1 MTELNALSNRQSV
14 SDGHYPFSAMHYPFS
29 AIVGQETFKLALL
42 LAAINPALG
51 GVVVSGPR
59 GSAKSTLARALADLL
74 PSQALDQEQ
83 KQPAEFVTL
92 PLGASEE
99 MLLGSLDL
107 QKVLDQ
113 QEVVF
118 RPGLLS
124 RAHGGVLYVDEV
136 NLLPDYL
143 VDQLL
148 DVAASGINRIERDGI
163 SHSHPA
169 KCLLIGTM
177 NPEEGELRPQLLDR
191 FGLCVQLDNH
201 YQVQDRIEIV
211 RLREAFD
218 RDPVSFCCDYEQ
230 AQQRL
235 QQTVQQARE
244 LLPTVLCRDAL
255 RYQIAERCCAAQ
267 VDGLRADIVCYR
279 AAAAHAALQQRQE
292 ITEADILAVEE
303 LVLVHRRNVS
313 GSNPNSS
320 SGSGSGSQDN
330 TQHTPENKPQ
340 ENTPNDQYPQDDQ
353 GKSEH
358 KPSSPFKR
366 PEGSKRRLPA
376 QAGLSQTGLSQPD
389 LSEDTQGAQDSK
401 AEGDWGQLTA
411 EQQQAYPL
419 EDTPVLP
426 SLNWQ
431 RLQPNPSAPQRRRG
445 LSESALQTSIMRS
458 GGAKGS
464 WRKGGGALGDFKIAQ
479 TKQTAGAVDW
489 FKTLSGWFKTLPQA
503 KGQQPLRSLV
513 FQTKRQSQP
522 ILHLVMLDSSGSL
535 LNDEQGRNRLEQAKA
550 LVEQISQHAYLKR
563 QPLALIG
570 FGNQQ
575 VQVFTGKK
583 APKSLKG
590 WLNQLSVGGGTPLRE
605 ALQQASR
612 YLRQALRQQ
621 PTLHCYN
628 YLFTDGRTTASF
640 SDLALAGETL
650 LIDTEQST
658 IKRGRCM
665 ELATQLSATYI
676 PLAELLSE
684 SFNADARGAI

>member
-1 MTELNALSNRQSV
+1 MTEFNAASNRQSV
-14 SDGHYPFSAMHYPFS
+14 SDGRDPFSAIHYPFS
-29 AIVGQETFKLALL
+29 AIIGQETFKLALL

-74 PSQALDQEQ
+74 PSQTLVQEQ
-83 KQPAEFVTL
+83 KQSAEFVTL

-191 FGLCVQLDNH
+191 FGLCVQLENH

-218 RDPVSFCCDYEQ
+218 RDPMRFCRDYEQ
-230 AQQRL
+230 AQQLL

-244 LLPTVLCRDAL
+244 LLPTVLCSDAL

-267 VDGLRADIVCYR
+267 VDGLRADIVWYR
-279 AAAAHAALQQRQE
+279 AATAHAALQQRQE

-313 GSNPNSS
+313 GSNPNS
-320 SGSGSGSQDN
+320 GSGSQDN
-330 TQHTPENKPQ
+330 TQNKPENRPK
-340 ENTPNDQYPQDDQ
+340 ENTQDDQ
-353 GKSEH
+353 RPQDEPEKSDR

-366 PEGSKRRLPA
+366 PEGSKRPLPA
-376 QAGLSQTGLSQPD
+376 QTSLSQSGLPQSD
-389 LSEDTQGAQDSK
+389 LPKNMQEKDSK

-411 EQQQAYPL
+411 EQQQGYPL
-419 EDTPVLP
+419 ENMPLLP

-431 RLQPNPSAPQRRRG
+431 RLQQNPSATQRRRG
-445 LSESALQTSIMRS
+445 LSESALQASIMRS

-464 WRKGGGALGDFKIAQ
+464 CRKGVGAFGDFKIAQ
-479 TKQTAGAVDW
+479 AKQTAGAVDW
-489 FKTLSGWFKTLPQA
+489 FKTLSGWFKTLPESR
-503 KGQQPLRSLV
+503 GQQPLRSLV
-513 FQTKRQSQP
+513 FQAKRQSQP

-535 LNDEQGRNRLEQAKA
+535 LNDEPGRNRLEQAKA

-590 WLNQLSVGGGTPLRE
+590 WLNQLSVGGGTPLKE

-640 SDLALAGETL
+640 SGLALAGETL

-684 SFNADARGAI
+684 SFNADAQGAV